1 MTLQERIYHTNAMA
15 DAIMRGEDN
24 YKIDRLDD
32 EGAFT
37 TFVNLPSPQLE
48 GTGMQKRTYAMT
60 KAMDIV
66 SGIG

>member
-24 YKIDRLDD
+24 YRIERLDD

-37 TFVNLPSPQLE
+37 TFVNLPSPQLA